1 MKNQDVEK
9 ENEQKR
15 EEREAFACW
24 LDSVPSI
31 GRITAGRLLAV
42 CKSPKE
48 IYRLDAGSI
57 EELTEQRL
65 LTHTQA
71 ASLRCWQK
79 ERDPDRMYREMKSR
93 GIRCV
98 LPEQEEYPDRLRRIA
113 DPPRLLYVKG
123 ALPEEGMPS
132 VGIVGAR
139 LCSDYGRYA
148 ARQFAG
154 KLACAGIQ
162 IVSGMALGI
171 DGIGHKAALSAGG
184 CTFAVLGCGV
194 DICYPEENR
203 EIYDRLTAPSGILS
217 EYPPGT
223 VPKSGLFP
231 PRNRIISG
239 LSDVLLVVE
248 ARKKSGTLI
257 TVDQALEQGK
267 EVYALPGRVTDALSY
282 GCNNLIRQGAGI
294 AMSPEELI
302 EAVFALWERQQGK
315 PAAFSGE
322 RERGKREAGQQETGK
337 QEPIAREKDKQE
349 TGARETNGQEKHV
362 QETGAGERSEKAGTA
377 KRTVHG
383 MDADERSVYGLLSE
397 EGQTMDM
404 LMGKAALSAGDL
416 SAALVRLCVRKA
428 AVCERGRYRRNDEIA
443 EACCENF
450 RTF

>member
-1 MKNQDVEK
+1 MRNQDVGK
-9 ENEQKR
+9 ENEQKK

-48 IYRLDAGSI
+48 IYRLDAGAI
-57 EELTEQRL
+57 EELTKQKF

-148 ARQFAG
+148 AGQFAG

-184 CTFAVLGCGV
+184 RTFAVLGCGV

-223 VPKSGLFP
+223 APKSGLFP

-315 PAAFSGE
+315 LAIFLGE
-322 RERGKREAGQQETGK
+322 
-337 QEPIAREKDKQE
+337 
-349 TGARETNGQEKHV
+349 RETNGQERRVQETGAGERYV

-404 LMGKAALSAGDL
+404 LMGKAALPAGDL

-428 AVCERGRYRRNDEIA
+428 AVCERGRYRRNDEIT

>member
-1 MKNQDVEK
+1 
-9 ENEQKR
+9 
-15 EEREAFACW
+15 
-24 LDSVPSI
+24 
-31 GRITAGRLLAV
+31 
-42 CKSPKE
+42 
-48 IYRLDAGSI
+48 
-57 EELTEQRL
+57 
-65 LTHTQA
+65 
-71 ASLRCWQK
+71 
-79 ERDPDRMYREMKSR
+79 
-93 GIRCV
+93 
-98 LPEQEEYPDRLRRIA
+98 
-113 DPPRLLYVKG
+113 
-123 ALPEEGMPS
+123 
-132 VGIVGAR
+132 
-139 LCSDYGRYA
+139 
-148 ARQFAG
+148 
-154 KLACAGIQ
+154 
-162 IVSGMALGI
+162 MALGI

-184 CTFAVLGCGV
+184 RTFAVLGCGV

-315 PAAFSGE
+315 PAIFSGE
-322 RERGKREAGQQETGK
+322 RERGKREAG
-337 QEPIAREKDKQE
+337 KQE
-349 TGARETNGQEKHV
+349 TGEREANGQERRV